1 MHNLW
6 QWLKPYRKA
15 VIIAILLLLVELI
28 IELLQP
34 LLISKVIN
42 EGIMP
47 QQLSTVL
54 RWSGIMLALAAAGFV
69 SGIINSYYAARVGQN
84 VGYDVRQ
91 QIFERVQSY
100 SYSSFNQFSTSTLI
114 TRVTSDVTTLQ
125 NLVFMGMRIM
135 LRAPLLLIGGL
146 VMALAVNVRLGLIL
160 FVSTPVL
167 FIFLLLMMKLT
178 FKLYHSVQERLD
190 RTNSVMLVNLLGMR
204 LIRAFVRSKH
214 EVNRFEDVNRQ
225 LMDYNIK
232 ALKLIETTAP
242 VLTLVLNGCVLF
254 ILWLGNKQVHTWGI
268 ANVGEVVAVINY
280 ASRMIGSFSVI
291 SMVVMNISRAK
302 ASIQRIN
309 EVLNTQTDIVEAE
322 QADSSRGVTEGR
334 VQFEQVYFHYPDAEQ
349 PVLHDLT
356 FTVQPGQLVAI
367 MGATGAGKSSI
378 FQLIPRLYDV
388 TAGMVRVDGTDVRQM
403 KLESLRKQIGYVPQE
418 SLLFTGTVQDNIRWG
433 RDEASMD
440 DIVEA
445 AKAAQIHDTIM
456 KLPQQYETL
465 IGQKGVNLSGGQK
478 QRLTV
483 ARALIR
489 KPKLLLLDDST
500 SALDTRTE
508 AMLFRELLKLQCT
521 TIIIT
526 QKISAAKRA
535 DLILLLDDGHLLA
548 QGGHEQLLQQSEL
561 YRRIVQSQLG
571 EEAVPHV

>member
-15 VIIAILLLLVELI
+15 IAIAILLLLVELI

-100 SYSSFNQFSTSTLI
+100 SYSNFNQFSTSTLI
-114 TRVTSDVTTLQ
+114 TRVTSDVTALQ

-135 LRAPLLLIGGL
+135 LRAPLLLVGGL
-146 VMALAVNVRLGLIL
+146 VMALVVNVRLGLIL

-167 FIFLLLMMKLT
+167 FVFLLLMMKLT
-178 FKLYHSVQERLD
+178 FKLYQSVQERLD
-190 RTNSVMLVNLLGMR
+190 RTNSVMLENLLGMR

-254 ILWLGNKQVHTWGI
+254 ILWFGNKQVHAWGI

-302 ASIQRIN
+302 ASIQRVN
-309 EVLNTQTDIVEAE
+309 EVLNTQTDIVETE
-322 QADSSRGVTEGR
+322 HADSSRSITDGR
-334 VQFEQVYFHYPDAEQ
+334 VQFERVHFQYPDAEQ

-388 TAGMVRVDGTDVRQM
+388 TAGSVRIDGTDVRQM
-403 KLESLRKQIGYVPQE
+403 KLDSLRKQIGYVPQE

-433 RDEASMD
+433 REDASID
-440 DIVEA
+440 DIMEA

-489 KPKLLLLDDST
+489 RPKLLLLDDST

-508 AMLFRELLKLQCT
+508 AKLFRELLKLQCT
-521 TIIIT
+521 TMIIT
-526 QKISAAKRA
+526 QKISAAKHA
-535 DLILLLDDGHLLA
+535 DIILLLDDGHLLA

>member
-15 VIIAILLLLVELI
+15 IAIAILLLLVELI

-146 VMALAVNVRLGLIL
+146 VMALVVNFRLGLIL

-190 RTNSVMLVNLLGMR
+190 RTNSVMLENLLGMR

-225 LMDYNIK
+225 LMDYNIR

-388 TAGMVRVDGTDVRQM
+388 TAGIVRIDGTDVRQM

-440 DIVEA
+440 AIVEA

-526 QKISAAKRA
+526 QKISAAKHA

>member
-1 MHNLW
+1 M
-6 QWLKPYRKA
+6 
-15 VIIAILLLLVELI
+15 
-28 IELLQP
+28 
-34 LLISKVIN
+34 
-42 EGIMP
+42 
-47 QQLSTVL
+47 
-54 RWSGIMLALAAAGFV
+54 
-69 SGIINSYYAARVGQN
+69 GQN

-91 QIFERVQSY
+91 QIFEQVQSF
-100 SYSSFNQFSTSTLI
+100 SYSNFNKFSTSTLI

-135 LRAPLLLIGGL
+135 LRSPLLLIGGL
-146 VMALAVNVRLGLIL
+146 VMALVVNVKLGLIL
-160 FVSTPVL
+160 AISTPVL
-167 FIFLLLMMKLT
+167 IVFLMVMMNIT
-178 FKLYHSVQERLD
+178 FKLYRAVQERLD
-190 RTNSVMLVNLLGMR
+190 RTNSVMLENLLGMR

-214 EVNRFEDVNRQ
+214 EVHRFEDVNRQ
-225 LMDYNIK
+225 LMDHNVR
-232 ALKLIETTAP
+232 AMKLVETTVP

-254 ILWLGNKQVHTWGI
+254 ILWFGNKQVHTWGL

-302 ASIQRIN
+302 ASIQRIH
-309 EVLNTQTDIVEAE
+309 EVLKTQTDIVET
-322 QADSSRGVTEGR
+322 QHADSSRGVTEGM
-334 VQFEQVYFHYPDAEQ
+334 VQFEHVYFHYPDTEQ
-349 PVLHDLT
+349 AVLQDLT
-356 FTVQPGQLVAI
+356 FTAKPGQLVAI
-367 MGATGAGKSSI
+367 MGATGAGKSSL

-388 TAGMVRVDGTDVRQM
+388 TAGRVSIDGTDVREM
-403 KLESLRKQIGYVPQE
+403 KLTTLRQAIGYVPQE

-433 RDEASMD
+433 REDASFEEL
-440 DIVEA
+440 VEA

-456 KLPQQYETL
+456 KLPLQYETL

-483 ARALIR
+483 ARALVR

-508 AMLFRELLKLQCT
+508 AKLFGELLKLSCT

-526 QKISAAKRA
+526 QKISAAKHA
-535 DLILLLDDGHLLA
+535 DTILLLDDGRLLA
-548 QGGHEQLLQQSEL
+548 QGSHPQLLEQSDL

-571 EEAVPHV
+571 EEAVSHV

>member
-190 RTNSVMLVNLLGMR
+190 RTNSVMLENLLGMR

-334 VQFEQVYFHYPDAEQ
+334 VQFEQVHFYYPDAEQ

-388 TAGMVRVDGTDVRQM
+388 TAGIVRVDGTDVRQM